1 MITKLTSPTDVT
13 DFIFSFKHCIK
24 CHLFQFLIL
33 QESKI
38 LLKSILDMLF
48 NIY

>member
-1 MITKLTSPTDVT
+1 MITKLTSPTDVAY
-13 DFIFSFKHCIK
+13 FIFSFKHYIK
-24 CHLFQFLIL
+24 CHLFQFPIL

-38 LLKSILDMLF
+38 LLKPILDMLF